1 MGLTIY
7 YELGLPHSCA
17 SITPGQRLEELWR
30 QAQLFAVS
38 EISSILHYAG
48 KACGSARSGSWRDP
62 GEFLKACAGAYLTHP
77 DDTDRTISVDPLEIM
92 GFLVW
97 VGRGVEPVALGLAR
111 YPEEI
116 DDGQRKLATG
126 LRGWQWHAGCK
137 TQYASVVSMEH
148 FVRCHCTVISLLEA
162 ARDLGFTV
170 LIRDDAGYCSHRS
183 EAKLVAEVERMNRLV
198 AAVAGAVADKLGDTG
213 RLSQAPIFAHR
224 DFERLEMEG
233 QREARGER

>member
-1 MGLTIY
+1 MGLSIY

-17 SITPGQRLEELWR
+17 SITPSQRLEELWR
-30 QAQLFAVS
+30 LTQGFAVD

-48 KACGSARSGSWRDP
+48 EACNPGRSGNWRDP
-62 GEFLKACAGAYLTHP
+62 GEFLKACAAAYLTHP
-77 DDTDRTISVDPLEIM
+77 DDTDRTIAVEPLEIM
-92 GFLVW
+92 GFMVW
-97 VGRGVEPVALGLAR
+97 VGRRVEPVALGLAR

-116 DDGQRKLATG
+116 DDGRRKLPTG

-148 FVRCHCTVISLLEA
+148 FVRCHCTVIALLEA
-162 ARDLGFTV
+162 ARDPGFTV
-170 LIRDDAGYCSHRS
+170 LIQDDSGYASHRS

-198 AAVAGAVADKLGDTG
+198 AAVAGAVADKLGDSG

-233 QREARGER
+233 QAEARGER